1 MKQKAE
7 KFLNTALGGNMNL
20 ATLKPLALIE
30 IMTAFAEI
38 EVAAINYTRCCTEL
52 FCLDNTDADGLTLH
66 KRYKFIN
73 EDETNSLIIDDYG
86 GNKAYLSN
94 RFVKVIK

>member
-1 MKQKAE
+1 MTE
-7 KFLNTALGGNMNL
+7 KI
-20 ATLKPLALIE
+20 IE
-30 IMTAFAEI
+30 ILKENETLTECKQYFLVKRKDYQKVANEI
-38 EVAAINYTRCCTEL
+38 EAAINYTRCCTEL

>member
-38 EVAAINYTRCCTEL
+38 EVAAINYTRCSLQLKSKNTISFEEWKKRFLVHLYDEMFEL
-52 FCLDNTDADGLTLH
+52 RGEL
-66 KRYKFIN
+66 IN
-73 EDETNSLIIDDYG
+73 DKL
-86 GNKAYLSN
+86 K
-94 RFVKVIK
+94 